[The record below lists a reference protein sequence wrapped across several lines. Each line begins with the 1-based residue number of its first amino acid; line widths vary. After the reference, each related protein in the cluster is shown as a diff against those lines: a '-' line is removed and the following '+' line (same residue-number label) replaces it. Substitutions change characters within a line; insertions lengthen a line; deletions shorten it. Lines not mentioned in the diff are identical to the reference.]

1 MKNVSSTI
9 YYKKCPLTEWVGS
22 SGRAGGGGEEFVGIN
37 DLRGRIEKCGQQL
50 PND

>member
-9 YYKKCPLTEWVGS
+9 YYKKCPLTVWVGS
-22 SGRAGGGGEEFVGIN
+22 SGRGGGGEFVGIN

>member
-9 YYKKCPLTEWVGS
+9 YFKKS
-22 SGRAGGGGEEFVGIN
+22 STDFMGGYLRGGGGRGEFVGIN
-37 DLRGRIEKCGQQL
+37 DLRGRIEKCGQQM

>member
-9 YYKKCPLTEWVGS
+9 YYKKCPLTAWVGS
-22 SGRAGGGGEEFVGIN
+22 SGRGGGEFVGIN